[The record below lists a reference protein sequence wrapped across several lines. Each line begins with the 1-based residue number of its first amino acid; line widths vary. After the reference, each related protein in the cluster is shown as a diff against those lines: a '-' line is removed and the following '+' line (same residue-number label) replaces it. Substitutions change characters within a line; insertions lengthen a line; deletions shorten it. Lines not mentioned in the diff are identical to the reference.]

1 MAELT
6 DKQLTRY
13 ARQVILPEVDLEGQ
27 QRLLESS
34 VLIVGVGGLGCPLAQ
49 YLAGAG
55 VGRIRLADNDLVEL
69 SNLPRQVAFSESDIG
84 RPKVEVLA
92 GQLSRAN
99 ADTEIDLRVEKFD
112 ARSAGDMLSG
122 VDLVIDATDSLQAR
136 LDIDSTTRRAGLPW
150 IMGSAVRVAG
160 QWVAFDA
167 GRVYGCYHCL
177 ITEPAAADN
186 AGCAQLG
193 ILGPVAGLVAMQQ
206 SVTAIRLLMG
216 LTVRWGILHV
226 ADLWSGEY
234 TAMSITKRLDCP
246 LCLSTS

>member
-6 DKQLTRY
+6 DEQLTRY

-34 VLIVGVGGLGCPLAQ
+34 VLIVGAGGLGCPLAQ

-84 RPKVEVLA
+84 RSKVEVLA

-99 ADTEIDLRVEKFD
+99 GDTEIDLRVEKFD
-112 ARSAGDMLSG
+112 ARSADDMLSG

-150 IMGSAVRVAG
+150 IMGSAG
-160 QWVAFDA
+160 KG
-167 GRVYGCYHCL
+167 GR
-177 ITEPAAADN
+177 
-186 AGCAQLG
+186 
-193 ILGPVAGLVAMQQ
+193 AMG
-206 SVTAIRLLMG
+206 RF
-216 LTVRWGILHV
+216 
-226 ADLWSGEY
+226 
-234 TAMSITKRLDCP
+234 
-246 LCLSTS
+246 